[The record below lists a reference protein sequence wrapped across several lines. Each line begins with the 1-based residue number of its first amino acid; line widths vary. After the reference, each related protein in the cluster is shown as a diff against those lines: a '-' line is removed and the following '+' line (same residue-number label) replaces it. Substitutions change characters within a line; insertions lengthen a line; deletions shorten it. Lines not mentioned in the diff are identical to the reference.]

1 MKPLNIITVAWNNRA
16 FITPWF
22 WHLRHE
28 TRIPTRVVFI
38 DNGSQ
43 DGTWEEANQH
53 KRQNDLFLQFPKN
66 IGLGLALNAATRL
79 IYEEDPSQEF
89 FAFIESD
96 IFLGQEDVIAIALD
110 SLTKDKN
117 AFMACLKLHRTRTGE
132 IHYGVGGSVIRMSS
146 WRRAG
151 GFVFGYHLYNED
163 NEFCCACEKF
173 GQHRIEMDSGIC
185 LHIGGGTTIDNL
197 GEKRDALAHEDSL
210 MYEMRHGFKP

>member
-1 MKPLNIITVAWNNRA
+1 MKQEYLQGWSLLTM
-16 FITPWF
+16 
-22 WHLRHE
+22 
-28 TRIPTRVVFI
+28 
-38 DNGSQ
+38 
-43 DGTWEEANQH
+43 EAKTEH
-53 KRQNDLFLQFPKN
+53 GKRQ
-66 IGLGLALNAATRL
+66 T
-79 IYEEDPSQEF
+79 S
-89 FAFIESD
+89 
-96 IFLGQEDVIAIALD
+96 
-110 SLTKDKN
+110 TKDKN